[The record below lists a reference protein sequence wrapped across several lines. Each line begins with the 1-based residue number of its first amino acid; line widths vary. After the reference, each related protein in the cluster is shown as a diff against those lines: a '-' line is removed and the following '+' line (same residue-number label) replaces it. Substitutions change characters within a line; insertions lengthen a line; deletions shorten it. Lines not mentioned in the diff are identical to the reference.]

1 MDKPLAFGQKTHDK
15 TMFKTPTY
23 DSPQEAFLASVMA
36 NSGVNWP
43 RKNLGKPAKAGKGR
57 SGRKGQSRI
66 SKKRTY

>member
-43 RKNLGKPAKAGKGR
+43 RKNLSGKPKMGKGKGR
-57 SGRKGQSRI
+57 GRAG
-66 SKKRTY
+66 KKKSY